1 MTAVRTLVALVPD
14 WPVVAAGAAPGDLAA
29 TFHAN
34 RVVAATAAAR
44 AEGVETGMRR
54 REAQARCPELAVL
67 EHDPAR
73 DARRWEP
80 VVAGLD
86 DVCPRIEVA
95 APGRLAFPT
104 RGPARY
110 FGGDAALAEI
120 VAGRAG
126 AGVGIADGPYAALL
140 AAGDAGAGA
149 PLVVTP
155 TASPAFL
162 APRPVA
168 DLLVAGLPGDLVDV
182 LGRLGLRTLGAVAA
196 VDPGDLAGRFGA
208 DGVAAHRLAAG
219 LDERPPATAPPAA
232 DLVARAELDPPAERV
247 ETAAFVARGLADEL
261 AGRLD
266 ARGLACTRLLV
277 AAETEHGERLER
289 LWRGDGAGG
298 ASALSAGAIADRV
311 RWQLDGWLKGPAR
324 PTAGIT
330 LLELVPDE
338 AVAATGRQLGF
349 WGASPD
355 AAARAARAV
364 ARLAGL
370 LGPDAAAVAERRGGR
385 DPALALALVP
395 AAAVDLAADRGAPV
409 DPVLAVAARPLGPDR

>member
-149 PLVVTP
+149 PLVVAP

-208 DGVAAHRLAAG
+208 DGVAAHR
-219 LDERPPATAPPAA
+219 PAV
-232 DLVARAELDPPAERV
+232 DRLVRWARARGIRPVLLDVLDDPRSIEPVHQRA
-247 ETAAFVARGLADEL
+247 L
-261 AGRLD
+261 GRLIVAVCATD
-266 ARGLACTRLLV
+266 DDGRPGDPSPDPDPRRSRELV
-277 AAETEHGERLER
+277 AA
-289 LWRGDGAGG
+289 
-298 ASALSAGAIADRV
+298 
-311 RWQLDGWLKGPAR
+311 
-324 PTAGIT
+324 
-330 LLELVPDE
+330 
-338 AVAATGRQLGF
+338 
-349 WGASPD
+349 
-355 AAARAARAV
+355 
-364 ARLAGL
+364 
-370 LGPDAAAVAERRGGR
+370 
-385 DPALALALVP
+385 
-395 AAAVDLAADRGAPV
+395 
-409 DPVLAVAARPLGPDR
+409 